1 MSSIT
6 EFIIL
11 LLSIACYLI
20 INVIVSFSMSVHYN
34 LGSFRL
40 WFVIG
45 TISFI
50 IPIAIYQ
57 ELVTGVIGISIF
69 CLTGYFIRFIKMI
82 KED

>member
-1 MSSIT
+1 MNSIT

-11 LLSIACYLI
+11 LLSIACYLV
-20 INVIVSFSMSVHYN
+20 INVLVSFSMSVHYN

-50 IPIAIYQ
+50 IPTIICNELIA
-57 ELVTGVIGISIF
+57 GVIGISLY

-82 KED
+82 LED